1 MSDEK
6 NHDYHLVDPS
16 PWPILTA
23 WGVFAMA
30 ATFIFFM
37 HEIGSGL
44 FPIIALVIVCILS
57 YFWWADITN
66 EGEVQGH
73 HTRVVQIHFRYGM
86 FMFLMSE
93 VMFFV
98 AWFWAY
104 FDAALFPNELIQ
116 ELRVEYTGGQ
126 WPPLSVRTF
135 DAWDLPFINTL
146 VLLLS
151 GFAVTWAHHALIHND
166 RKTVIVGL
174 SSAVILGV
182 LFTILQAIEYSH
194 AAFGIADG
202 LYPSTFYLA
211 TGFHGFH
218 VIVGTIFLFVI
229 LIRTIKGHFK
239 PDHHFGFEA
248 AAWYWHFVD
257 VIWIFLFIFIYVL
270 GAGDPATM
278 PAAAH

>member
-6 NHDYHLVDPS
+6 NHDYHLVNPS

-37 HEIGSGL
+37 HEMGSGL
-44 FPIIALVIVCILS
+44 FPIIALVVVCILS
-57 YFWWADITN
+57 FFWWSDITD
-66 EGEVQGH
+66 EGETQGH
-73 HTRVVQIHFRYGM
+73 HTPVVQLHFRYGM
-86 FMFLMSE
+86 FMFLLSE

-135 DAWDLPFINTL
+135 DPWDLPFINTL

-151 GFAVTWAHHALIHND
+151 GFAVTWAHHALIHNE
-166 RKTVIVGL
+166 RKTVIAGL
-174 SSAVILGV
+174 SAAVILGV

-218 VIVGTIFLFVI
+218 VIIGTIFLFVI

-278 PAAAH
+278 PAEAH